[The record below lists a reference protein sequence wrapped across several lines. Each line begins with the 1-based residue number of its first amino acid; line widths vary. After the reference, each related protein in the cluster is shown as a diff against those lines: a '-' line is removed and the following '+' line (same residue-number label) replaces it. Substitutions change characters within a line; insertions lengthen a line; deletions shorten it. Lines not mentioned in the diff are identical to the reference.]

1 MEELFHAIS
10 NAEYRADKT
19 AAGHPALV
27 RVMKSPAH
35 RADYLYEVFEP
46 TPASVFGRALHPA
59 MQD

>member
-35 RADYLYEVFEP
+35 RADDL
-46 TPASVFGRALHPA
+46 
-59 MQD
+59 